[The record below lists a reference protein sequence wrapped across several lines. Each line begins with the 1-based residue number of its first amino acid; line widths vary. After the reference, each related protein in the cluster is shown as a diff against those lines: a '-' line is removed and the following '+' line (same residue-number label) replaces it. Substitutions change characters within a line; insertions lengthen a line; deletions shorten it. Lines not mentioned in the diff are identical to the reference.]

1 MIEVITDFNQ
11 KYRDDIR
18 LLYVNTFSNGD
29 NAQWIDSNQL
39 EESLNN
45 TYQSGFMIVGLL
57 SGKPVAALFVVS
69 LKFDN
74 YCPVDIKRNFK
85 PEKTPYISELMVDDG
100 FRGRGFG
107 KIILEKSVDMLK
119 QKAFTDVFIRVWE
132 RNKKALQLYR
142 NAGFEPVAEIFQ
154 LKKLPDGVSTLEM
167 RKVYLHRQL

>member
-18 LLYVNTFSNGD
+18 QLYVNTFSNGE
-29 NAQWIDSNQL
+29 NAQWIDSNIL
-39 EESLNN
+39 EESLTN

-57 SGKPVAALFVVS
+57 SGKPVAALFVVP

-74 YCPVDIKRNFK
+74 YCPEVVQRNFK
-85 PEKTPYISELMVDDG
+85 PEITPYISELMVDDG

-119 QKAFTDVFIRVWE
+119 QKAFSDVFIRVWE
-132 RNKKALQLYR
+132 RNQKALQLYL
-142 NAGFEPVAEIFQ
+142 NAGFKTVAEIVQ
-154 LKKLPDGVSTLEM
+154 HKKLPDGIGTLEM
-167 RKVYLHRQL
+167 RKVYLHKQL